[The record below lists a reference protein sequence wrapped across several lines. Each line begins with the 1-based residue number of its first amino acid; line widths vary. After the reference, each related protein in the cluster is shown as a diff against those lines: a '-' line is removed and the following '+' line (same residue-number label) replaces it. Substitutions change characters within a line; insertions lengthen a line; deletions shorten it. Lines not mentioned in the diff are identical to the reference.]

1 MKKDGKCIFSSNQC
15 LWKHREN
22 NNPGIF
28 NIECF
33 ICQNKFQSKDA
44 MMRHKK
50 SEHSNVVKE
59 CIKEKNNE
67 CTHGEKDC
75 WFKHVNEN
83 TYEKIYEK

>member
-1 MKKDGKCIFSSNQC
+1 
-15 LWKHREN
+15 
-22 NNPGIF
+22 
-28 NIECF
+28 
-33 ICQNKFQSKDA
+33 

-83 TYEKIYEK
+83 TYEKIYEKGFDEKPLKIFQTNRFFKMFVDKIKKNSRKRYCEEKKS